1 MTTSHSQQASASSSS
16 SNGACGSSL
25 PRWRLFLQTL
35 NWRHNPDIE
44 KQINASRLRTKQLRS
59 ESEQIEK
66 EIEQLK
72 SESLRVRSASEQI
85 ESEIEQL
92 RSESSRVRSETEQI
106 KKENARLAEL
116 NCKIDAILFSSA
128 TSSNPTKPTPSE
140 SET

>member
-1 MTTSHSQQASASSSS
+1 M
-16 SNGACGSSL
+16 

-44 KQINASRLRTKQLRS
+44 KQINASKLRTKRLKS

-72 SESLRVRSASEQI
+72 SESEQLRRESEQI
-85 ESEIEQL
+85 ESETERL
-92 RSESSRVRSETEQI
+92 RNESLRVRSETERL

-116 NCKIDAILFSSA
+116 NCKIDAIVFSSA
-128 TSSNPTKPTPSE
+128 TTSTPAKPMRSE
-140 SET
+140 SEK